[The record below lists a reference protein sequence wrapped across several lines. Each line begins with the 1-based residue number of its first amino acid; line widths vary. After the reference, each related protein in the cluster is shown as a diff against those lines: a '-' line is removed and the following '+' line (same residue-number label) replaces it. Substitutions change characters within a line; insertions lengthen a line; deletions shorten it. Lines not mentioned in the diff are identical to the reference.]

1 MVGRAVPP
9 HDQLAIGP
17 FGTEPSKDLDG
28 VPAVGPRKGPQPHLP
43 LIVEVEP
50 VERDARRQARRAG
63 GNPEAL
69 TALAP
74 AVAEIA
80 ILMDVCLVEKDH
92 EMLVALGS
100 REQVSNALDERLSP
114 LRVGPAQQLLG
125 FLPRQLEAVQGR
137 ADRLA
142 TAPQPEPLAGP
153 RDKAAQRPARRWTL
167 RRLGAASRPCAERRG
182 SSRRVRLCG
191 AGKKGTAAAGSAER
205 KGVGTVCVVSVY
217 PAQHG
222 LGMASRA
229 RSYARSAPA
238 LRALE
243 ERESALTGAGVGR
256 AQGQGAQALRCLT
269 PARVVNTDHE
279 T

>member
-1 MVGRAVPP
+1 MVGRAVPQ

-17 FGTEPSKDLDG
+17 LGTEPSKDLDG

-100 REQVSNALDERLSP
+100 REQVSNSLDERLSP
-114 LRVGPAQQLLG
+114 LRVAPAQRLLG
-125 FLPRQLEAVQGR
+125 FLPRQLLPDSLKQCR
-137 ADRLA
+137 A
-142 TAPQPEPLAGP
+142 
-153 RDKAAQRPARRWTL
+153 ARIV
-167 RRLGAASRPCAERRG
+167 SR
-182 SSRRVRLCG
+182 
-191 AGKKGTAAAGSAER
+191 
-205 KGVGTVCVVSVY
+205 
-217 PAQHG
+217 QH
-222 LGMASRA
+222 LSPN
-229 RSYARSAPA
+229 RS
-238 LRALE
+238 
-243 ERESALTGAGVGR
+243 R
-256 AQGQGAQALRCLT
+256 AQGTR
-269 PARVVNTDHE
+269 
-279 T
+279 

>member
-69 TALAP
+69 PALAP

-80 ILMDVCLVEKDH
+80 ILMDVGLVEKDH

-100 REQVSNALDERLSP
+100 REQVSNSLDERLSP
-114 LRVGPAQQLLG
+114 LRVGPAQQLLAQQLLG

-142 TAPQPEPLAGP
+142 TAPQPEALAGP
-153 RDKAAQRPARRWTL
+153 RDKAAQRPARRWISPGSG
-167 RRLGAASRPCAERRG
+167 RRRGRALSGADRLAEFGSAVRAKRDGGRPYGGTQGRWDRVRCKRVPSPARSGDGVPCAR
-182 SSRRVRLCG
+182 
-191 AGKKGTAAAGSAER
+191 
-205 KGVGTVCVVSVY
+205 
-217 PAQHG
+217 
-222 LGMASRA
+222 
-229 RSYARSAPA
+229 
-238 LRALE
+238 LRA
-243 ERESALTGAGVGR
+243 
-256 AQGQGAQALRCLT
+256 
-269 PARVVNTDHE
+269 
-279 T
+279 